1 MFNLCP
7 RALFL
12 AAITSTSVGMI
23 ISPAN
28 AQDTSVDEIIVT
40 DTYKKPNSSALKM
53 PIPLIDVPQSLSI
66 IGQEE
71 IKLRGFG
78 DLGEIVRYTPGVN
91 TSQGEGHRDSIVF
104 RGVRSTADFYLD
116 GVRDDVQYY
125 RPLYNLEQVEILRG
139 PNALLFGRGGTG
151 GGINRVAKKANIGQ
165 DSVTTD
171 LTIDSFGAY
180 NLAADVNMAM
190 SAESALRINAFVE
203 TLENDRDYYDGDR
216 FGINPTYRR
225 AIDNQTTLDLSVE
238 LMDHERFI
246 DRGIPTGPNGAPV
259 DSLRDTVFGSESLN
273 TQTLE
278 ATVFRGTLTREF
290 SDSMTGVFNVHYAD
304 YEKMY
309 QNLYASGYDGTAGTA
324 GTVTL
329 DGYRD
334 PTERTHMVI
343 NGHITS
349 EFRAGGMSHT
359 LLVGGEYI
367 DTENE
372 NHRFNS
378 CWSTQRAANND
389 VCDASNNAT
398 QKTDKETFALP
409 TTGSR
414 LNLASNSA
422 GTATA
427 VNFDQDLHART
438 ETDITATSFFVQD
451 QIAIN
456 DKLQVL
462 LGARFDDFELTL
474 RDTKDAA
481 AVTSNDRNWDEVSP
495 RFGLIYKPQSN
506 VSLYASS
513 SETFMPR
520 SGEQYKKLK
529 GAALDPDEFENTEYG
544 VKWDVSEALS
554 VTASMFEAE
563 SEREA
568 SAGEDV
574 FVALLEVDGFEI
586 QVDGELSDRT
596 SVSFGYS
603 NMDGE
608 ADDGL
613 DGYELPETMYSLFIN
628 HQASERLNYGIGLT
642 YQDESIIMQKT
653 GARKPEPQPY
663 MPDYTRID
671 ASLSYTMS
679 DDTTVRVIIENLA
692 DEDYY
697 PHSHSTHQVS
707 VGDPMN
713 AKLSLTR
720 KF

>member
-1 MFNLCP
+1 MPIRFKAGLLI
-7 RALFL
+7 AS
-12 AAITSTSVGMI
+12 ITSIAAM
-23 ISPAN
+23 PAV
-28 AQDTSVDEIIVT
+28 AQSTSVDEIVVT
-40 DTYKKPNSSALKM
+40 SEYNKPDTSALKM
-53 PIPLIDVPQSLSI
+53 PIPLVDVPQSLTI

-71 IKLRGFG
+71 IKLRGYGELG
-78 DLGEIVRYTPGVN
+78 DLVRYTPGVN
-91 TSQGEGHRDSIVF
+91 TSQGEGHRDAIVF
-104 RGVRSTADFYLD
+104 RGVRSTADFFID

-139 PNALLFGRGGTG
+139 PNAMLFGRGSTG
-151 GGINRVAKKANIGQ
+151 GALNRVTKKAVIG
-165 DSVTTD
+165 TD
-171 LTIDSFGAY
+171 AASADLSIDSFGAY
-180 NLAADVNMAM
+180 NVATDINMAM
-190 SAESALRINAFVE
+190 SADSSLRINAFVE

-246 DRGIPTGPNGAPV
+246 DRGIPTGSNGAPV
-259 DSLRDTVFGSESLN
+259 DGLRDIVFGSASLN

-278 ATVFRGTLTREF
+278 ATIFRGTLTREF
-290 SDSMTGVFNVHYAD
+290 SDTMTGVFNVHYAN

-309 QNLYASGYDGTAGTA
+309 QNLYPSGYDGTA

-334 PTERTHMVI
+334 PTDRTHMII

-349 EFRAGGMSHT
+349 QFTAGGMGHT

-378 CWSTQRAANND
+378 QWST
-389 VCDASNNAT
+389 SGS
-398 QKTDKETFALP
+398 DKETFALP
-409 TTGSR
+409 ASGSR
-414 LNLASNSA
+414 LDITTNSA
-422 GTATA
+422 NAATT
-427 VNFDQDLHART
+427 VNFDQDLNNRT

-474 RDTKDAA
+474 RDTEDPA
-481 AVTSNDRNWDEVSP
+481 AVTSEDRNWDEVSP

-520 SGEQYKKLK
+520 SGEQYKAVKA
-529 GAALDPDEFENTEYG
+529 AALDPDEYENTEYG
-544 VKWDVSEALS
+544 VKWDVSDELT
-554 VTASMFEAE
+554 VTASMFEQEAE
-563 SEREA
+563 TES
-568 SAGEDV
+568 SVAGEG
-574 FVALLEVDGFEI
+574 FIQQLEVDGFEL
-586 QVDGELSDRT
+586 QVNGKISDRT

-603 NMDGE
+603 DMDGE
-608 ADDGL
+608 AGDG
-613 DGYELPETMYSLFIN
+613 GTAYEVPETMYSLFID
-628 HQASERLNYGIGLT
+628 HQASERLSYGIGLT
-642 YQDESIIMQKT
+642 YQDESIIKQKS
-653 GARKPEPQPY
+653 RKTEPQPY

-671 ASLSYTMS
+671 ASLSYVMS

-697 PHSHSTHQVS
+697 PHSHATHQVS
-707 VGDPMN
+707 VGDPTN
-713 AKLSLTR
+713 AKISLSR

>member
-1 MFNLCP
+1 MPFKFKTGL
-7 RALFL
+7 LL
-12 AAITSTSVGMI
+12 ASIASIAGM
-23 ISPAN
+23 PAV
-28 AQDTSVDEIIVT
+28 AQSTSVDEIVVT
-40 DTYKKPNSSALKM
+40 SEYNKPDTSALKM
-53 PIPLIDVPQSLSI
+53 PIPLVDVPQSLTI

-71 IKLRGFG
+71 IKLRGYG
-78 DLGEIVRYTPGVN
+78 DLGDLVRYTPGVN
-91 TSQGEGHRDSIVF
+91 TSQGEGHRDAIVF
-104 RGVRSTADFYLD
+104 RGVRSTADFFID

-139 PNALLFGRGGTG
+139 PNAMLFGRGSTG
-151 GGINRVAKKANIGQ
+151 GALNRVTKKAVIG
-165 DSVTTD
+165 TD
-171 LTIDSFGAY
+171 AASADLSIDSFGAY
-180 NLAADVNMAM
+180 NVAADVNMAM
-190 SAESALRINAFVE
+190 SADSSLRINAFVE

-216 FGINPTYRR
+216 YGINPTYRR

-259 DSLRDTVFGSESLN
+259 DGLRDIVFGSASLN

-278 ATVFRGTLTREF
+278 ATIFRGTLTREF
-290 SDSMTGVFNVHYAD
+290 SDTMTGVFNVHYAD

-309 QNLYASGYDGTAGTA
+309 QNLYPSGYDGTA

-334 PTERTHMVI
+334 PTDRTHMII

-349 EFRAGGMSHT
+349 QFTAGGMSHT

-378 CWSTQRAANND
+378 QWST
-389 VCDASNNAT
+389 SGS
-398 QKTDKETFALP
+398 DKETFALP
-409 TTGSR
+409 ASGSR
-414 LNLASNSA
+414 LDITTNSA
-422 GTATA
+422 NAATT
-427 VNFDQDLHART
+427 VNFDQDLNNRT

-474 RDTKDAA
+474 RDTEDPA
-481 AVTSNDRNWDEVSP
+481 AVTSEDRNWDEVSP

-520 SGEQYKKLK
+520 SGEQYKAVKA
-529 GAALDPDEFENTEYG
+529 AALDPDEYENTEYG
-544 VKWDVSEALS
+544 VKWDVSDELT
-554 VTASMFEAE
+554 VTASMFEQEAE
-563 SEREA
+563 TES
-568 SAGEDV
+568 SVAGEG
-574 FVALLEVDGFEI
+574 FIQQLEVDGFEL
-586 QVDGELSDRT
+586 QVNGKISDRT

-603 NMDGE
+603 DMDGE
-608 ADDGL
+608 AGDG
-613 DGYELPETMYSLFIN
+613 GTAYEVPETMYSLFID
-628 HQASERLNYGIGLT
+628 HQASERLSYGIGLT
-642 YQDESIIMQKT
+642 YQDESIIKQKT
-653 GARKPEPQPY
+653 RQAEPQPY

-671 ASLSYTMS
+671 ASLSYVMS

-697 PHSHSTHQVS
+697 PHSHATHQVS
-707 VGDPMN
+707 VGDPTN
-713 AKLSLTR
+713 AKISLSR

>member
-1 MFNLCP
+1 MPFKFKTGLLI
-7 RALFL
+7 ASIASI
-12 AAITSTSVGMI
+12 AAM
-23 ISPAN
+23 PAVAQN
-28 AQDTSVDEIIVT
+28 ASVDEIVVT
-40 DTYKKPNSSALKM
+40 SEYNKPDTSALKM
-53 PIPLIDVPQSLSI
+53 PIPLVDVPQSLSI

-71 IKLRGFG
+71 IKLRGYGELG
-78 DLGEIVRYTPGVN
+78 DLVRYTPGVN
-91 TSQGEGHRDSIVF
+91 TSQGEGHRDAIVF
-104 RGVRSTADFYLD
+104 RGVRSTADFFSD

-139 PNALLFGRGGTG
+139 PNAMLFGRGSTG
-151 GGINRVAKKANIGQ
+151 GALNRVTKKAVIGM
-165 DSVTTD
+165 DAANAD
-171 LTIDSFGAY
+171 LSIDSFGAY
-180 NLAADVNMAM
+180 NVAADVNMAM
-190 SAESALRINAFVE
+190 SADSALRINAFVE

-225 AIDNQTTLDLSVE
+225 AIDNQTILDLSVE

-246 DRGIPTGPNGAPV
+246 DRGIPTGSNGAPV

-278 ATVFRGTLTREF
+278 ATIFRGTLTREF
-290 SDSMTGVFNVHYAD
+290 SDSMTGVFNLHYAD

-309 QNLYASGYDGTAGTA
+309 QNLYASGYDGTA

-349 EFRAGGMSHT
+349 QFTAGGMSHT

-378 CWSTQRAANND
+378 QWST
-389 VCDASNNAT
+389 SGS
-398 QKTDKETFALP
+398 DKETFALP
-409 TTGSR
+409 ASGSR
-414 LNLASNSA
+414 LDITANSA
-422 GTATA
+422 NAATT
-427 VNFDQDLHART
+427 VNFDQDLNNRT

-474 RDTKDAA
+474 RDTKDPAA
-481 AVTSNDRNWDEVSP
+481 ITSNDRNWDEVSP

-520 SGEQYKKLK
+520 SGEQYKALK
-529 GAALDPDEFENTEYG
+529 SSALDPDEYENTEYG
-544 VKWDVSEALS
+544 VKWDVSESLS
-554 VTASMFEAE
+554 MTASMFEAE

-613 DGYELPETMYSLFIN
+613 DAYELPETMYSLFIN

-642 YQDESIIMQKT
+642 YQDESIILQKT
-653 GARKPEPQPY
+653 GKRKSEPQPF

-713 AKLSLTR
+713 AKISLSR
-720 KF
+720 SF

>member
-1 MFNLCP
+1 MPFKFKTGLLI
-7 RALFL
+7 ASIASI
-12 AAITSTSVGMI
+12 AAM
-23 ISPAN
+23 PAV
-28 AQDTSVDEIIVT
+28 AQNTSVDEIVVT
-40 DTYKKPNSSALKM
+40 SEYNKPDTSALKM
-53 PIPLIDVPQSLSI
+53 PIPLVDVPQSLSI

-71 IKLRGFG
+71 IKLRGYGELG
-78 DLGEIVRYTPGVN
+78 DLVRYTPGVN
-91 TSQGEGHRDSIVF
+91 TSQGEGHRDAIVF
-104 RGVRSTADFYLD
+104 RGVRSTADFFSD

-139 PNALLFGRGGTG
+139 PNAMLFGRGSTG
-151 GGINRVAKKANIGQ
+151 GALNRVTKKAVIGM
-165 DSVTTD
+165 DAANAD
-171 LTIDSFGAY
+171 LSIDSFGAY
-180 NLAADVNMAM
+180 NVAADVNMAM
-190 SAESALRINAFVE
+190 SADSALRINAFVE

-225 AIDNQTTLDLSVE
+225 AIDNQTILDLSVE

-246 DRGIPTGPNGAPV
+246 DRGIPTGSNGAPV

-278 ATVFRGTLTREF
+278 ATIFRGTLTREF
-290 SDSMTGVFNVHYAD
+290 SDSMTGVFNLHYAD

-309 QNLYASGYDGTAGTA
+309 QNLYASGYDGTA

-349 EFRAGGMSHT
+349 QFTAGGMSHT

-367 DTENE
+367 DTENK

-378 CWSTQRAANND
+378 QWST
-389 VCDASNNAT
+389 SGS
-398 QKTDKETFALP
+398 DKETFALP
-409 TTGSR
+409 ASGSR
-414 LNLASNSA
+414 LDITANSA
-422 GTATA
+422 NAATT
-427 VNFDQDLHART
+427 VNFDQDLNNRT

-474 RDTKDAA
+474 RDTKDPAA
-481 AVTSNDRNWDEVSP
+481 ITSNDRNWDEVSP

-520 SGEQYKKLK
+520 SGEQYKALK
-529 GAALDPDEFENTEYG
+529 SSALDPDEYENTEYG
-544 VKWDVSEALS
+544 VKWDVSESLS
-554 VTASMFEAE
+554 MTASMFEAE

-613 DGYELPETMYSLFIN
+613 DAYELPETMYSLFIN

-642 YQDESIIMQKT
+642 YQDESIILQKT
-653 GARKPEPQPY
+653 GKRKSEPQPF

-713 AKLSLTR
+713 AKISLSR
-720 KF
+720 SF

>member
-1 MFNLCP
+1 MPFKFKTGLLI
-7 RALFL
+7 ASIASI
-12 AAITSTSVGMI
+12 AAM
-23 ISPAN
+23 PAV
-28 AQDTSVDEIIVT
+28 AQNTSVDEIVVT
-40 DTYKKPNSSALKM
+40 SEYNKPDTSALKM
-53 PIPLIDVPQSLSI
+53 PIPLVDVPQSLSI

-71 IKLRGFG
+71 IKLRGYGELG
-78 DLGEIVRYTPGVN
+78 DLVRYTPGVN
-91 TSQGEGHRDSIVF
+91 TSQGEGHRDAIVF
-104 RGVRSTADFYLD
+104 RGVRSTADFFSD

-139 PNALLFGRGGTG
+139 PNAMLFGRGSTG
-151 GGINRVAKKANIGQ
+151 GALNRVTKKAVIGM
-165 DSVTTD
+165 DAANAD
-171 LTIDSFGAY
+171 LSIDSFGAY
-180 NLAADVNMAM
+180 NVAADVNMAM
-190 SAESALRINAFVE
+190 SADSALRINAFVE

-225 AIDNQTTLDLSVE
+225 AIDNQTILDLSVE

-246 DRGIPTGPNGAPV
+246 DRGIPTGSNGAPV

-278 ATVFRGTLTREF
+278 ATIFRGTLTREF
-290 SDSMTGVFNVHYAD
+290 SDSMTGVFNLHYAD

-309 QNLYASGYDGTAGTA
+309 QNLYASGYDGTA

-349 EFRAGGMSHT
+349 QFTAGGMSHT

-378 CWSTQRAANND
+378 QWST
-389 VCDASNNAT
+389 SGS
-398 QKTDKETFALP
+398 DKETFALP
-409 TTGSR
+409 ASGSR
-414 LNLASNSA
+414 LDITANSA
-422 GTATA
+422 NAATT
-427 VNFDQDLHART
+427 VNFDQDLNNRT

-474 RDTKDAA
+474 RDTKDPAA
-481 AVTSNDRNWDEVSP
+481 ITSNDRNWDEVSP

-520 SGEQYKKLK
+520 SGEQYKALK
-529 GAALDPDEFENTEYG
+529 SSALDPDEYENTEYG
-544 VKWDVSEALS
+544 VKWDVSESLS
-554 VTASMFEAE
+554 MTASMFEAE

-613 DGYELPETMYSLFIN
+613 DAYELPETMYSLFIN

-642 YQDESIIMQKT
+642 YQDESIILQKT
-653 GARKPEPQPY
+653 GKRKSEPQPF

-671 ASLSYTMS
+671 ASVSYTMS

-713 AKLSLTR
+713 AKISLSR
-720 KF
+720 SF

>member
-1 MFNLCP
+1 M
-7 RALFL
+7 
-12 AAITSTSVGMI
+12 
-23 ISPAN
+23 PAV
-28 AQDTSVDEIIVT
+28 AQNTSVDEIVVT
-40 DTYKKPNSSALKM
+40 SEYNKPDTSALKM
-53 PIPLIDVPQSLSI
+53 PIPLVDVPQSLSI

-71 IKLRGFG
+71 IKLRGYGELG
-78 DLGEIVRYTPGVN
+78 DLVRYTPGVN
-91 TSQGEGHRDSIVF
+91 TSQGEGHRDAIVF
-104 RGVRSTADFYLD
+104 RGVRSTADFFSD

-139 PNALLFGRGGTG
+139 PNAMLFGRGSTG
-151 GGINRVAKKANIGQ
+151 GALNRVTKKAVIGM
-165 DSVTTD
+165 DAANAD
-171 LTIDSFGAY
+171 LSIDSFGAY
-180 NLAADVNMAM
+180 NVAADVNMAM
-190 SAESALRINAFVE
+190 SADSALRINAFVE

-225 AIDNQTTLDLSVE
+225 AIDNQTILDLSVE

-246 DRGIPTGPNGAPV
+246 DRGIPTGSNGAPV

-278 ATVFRGTLTREF
+278 ATIFRGTLTREF
-290 SDSMTGVFNVHYAD
+290 SDSMTGVFNLHYAD

-309 QNLYASGYDGTAGTA
+309 QNLYASGYDGTA

-349 EFRAGGMSHT
+349 QFTAGGMSHT

-378 CWSTQRAANND
+378 QWST
-389 VCDASNNAT
+389 SGS
-398 QKTDKETFALP
+398 DKETFALP
-409 TTGSR
+409 ASGSR
-414 LNLASNSA
+414 LDITANSA
-422 GTATA
+422 NAATT
-427 VNFDQDLHART
+427 VNFDQDLNNRT

-474 RDTKDAA
+474 RDTKDPAA
-481 AVTSNDRNWDEVSP
+481 ITSNDRNWDEVSP

-520 SGEQYKKLK
+520 SGEQYKALK
-529 GAALDPDEFENTEYG
+529 SSALDPDEYENTEYG
-544 VKWDVSEALS
+544 VKWDVSESLS
-554 VTASMFEAE
+554 MTASMFEAE

-613 DGYELPETMYSLFIN
+613 DAYELPETMYSLFIN

-642 YQDESIIMQKT
+642 YQDESIILQKT
-653 GARKPEPQPY
+653 GKRKSEPQPF

-671 ASLSYTMS
+671 ASVSYTMS

-713 AKLSLTR
+713 AKISLSR
-720 KF
+720 SF

>member
-1 MFNLCP
+1 MPFRFEAGLLI
-7 RALFL
+7 AS
-12 AAITSTSVGMI
+12 ITSIAAM
-23 ISPAN
+23 PAV
-28 AQDTSVDEIIVT
+28 AQSTSVDEIVVT
-40 DTYKKPNSSALKM
+40 SEYNKPDTSALKM
-53 PIPLIDVPQSLSI
+53 PIPLVDVPQSLTI

-71 IKLRGFG
+71 IKLRGYGELG
-78 DLGEIVRYTPGVN
+78 DLVRYTPGVN
-91 TSQGEGHRDSIVF
+91 TSQGEGHRDAIVF
-104 RGVRSTADFYLD
+104 RGVRSTADFFID

-139 PNALLFGRGGTG
+139 PNAMLFGRGSTG
-151 GGINRVAKKANIGQ
+151 GALNRVTKKAVIG
-165 DSVTTD
+165 TD
-171 LTIDSFGAY
+171 AASADLSIDSFGAY
-180 NLAADVNMAM
+180 NVATDINMAM
-190 SAESALRINAFVE
+190 SADSSLRINAFVE

-246 DRGIPTGPNGAPV
+246 DRGIPTGSNGAPV
-259 DSLRDTVFGSESLN
+259 DGLRDIVFGSASLN

-278 ATVFRGTLTREF
+278 ATIFRGTLTREF
-290 SDSMTGVFNVHYAD
+290 SDTMTGVFNVHYAD

-309 QNLYASGYDGTAGTA
+309 QNLYPSGYDGTA

-334 PTERTHMVI
+334 PTDRTHMII

-349 EFRAGGMSHT
+349 QFTADGMSHT

-378 CWSTQRAANND
+378 QWST
-389 VCDASNNAT
+389 SGS
-398 QKTDKETFALP
+398 DKETFALP
-409 TTGSR
+409 ASGSR
-414 LNLASNSA
+414 LDITTNSA
-422 GTATA
+422 NAATI
-427 VNFDQDLHART
+427 VNFDQDLNNRT
-438 ETDITATSFFVQD
+438 ETDITATSFFVQE

-474 RDTKDAA
+474 RDTEDPA
-481 AVTSNDRNWDEVSP
+481 AVTSEDRNWDEVSP

-520 SGEQYKKLK
+520 SGEQYKAVKA
-529 GAALDPDEFENTEYG
+529 AALDPDEYENTEYG
-544 VKWDVSEALS
+544 VKWDVSDELT
-554 VTASMFEAE
+554 VTASMFEQEAE
-563 SEREA
+563 TES
-568 SAGEDV
+568 SVAGEG
-574 FVALLEVDGFEI
+574 FIQQLEVDGFEL
-586 QVDGELSDRT
+586 QVNGKISDRT

-603 NMDGE
+603 DMDGE
-608 ADDGL
+608 AGDG
-613 DGYELPETMYSLFIN
+613 GTAYEVPETMYSLFID
-628 HQASERLNYGIGLT
+628 HQANERLSYGIGLT
-642 YQDESIIMQKT
+642 YQDESIIKQKS
-653 GARKPEPQPY
+653 RKTEPQPY

-671 ASLSYTMS
+671 ASLSYVMS

-697 PHSHSTHQVS
+697 PHSHATHQVS
-707 VGDPMN
+707 VGDPTN
-713 AKLSLTR
+713 AKISLSR

>member
-1 MFNLCP
+1 M
-7 RALFL
+7 
-12 AAITSTSVGMI
+12 
-23 ISPAN
+23 
-28 AQDTSVDEIIVT
+28 
-40 DTYKKPNSSALKM
+40 
-53 PIPLIDVPQSLSI
+53 
-66 IGQEE
+66 
-71 IKLRGFG
+71 
-78 DLGEIVRYTPGVN
+78 
-91 TSQGEGHRDSIVF
+91 
-104 RGVRSTADFYLD
+104 
-116 GVRDDVQYY
+116 
-125 RPLYNLEQVEILRG
+125 
-139 PNALLFGRGGTG
+139 LFGRGSTG
-151 GGINRVAKKANIGQ
+151 GALNRVTKKAVIGM
-165 DSVTTD
+165 DAANAD
-171 LTIDSFGAY
+171 LSIDSFGAY
-180 NLAADVNMAM
+180 NVAADVNMAM
-190 SAESALRINAFVE
+190 SADSALRINAFVE

-225 AIDNQTTLDLSVE
+225 AIDNQTILDLSVE

-246 DRGIPTGPNGAPV
+246 DRGIPTGSNGAPV

-278 ATVFRGTLTREF
+278 ATIFRGTLTREF
-290 SDSMTGVFNVHYAD
+290 SDSMTGVFNLHYAD

-309 QNLYASGYDGTAGTA
+309 QNLYASGYDGTA

-349 EFRAGGMSHT
+349 QFTAGGMSHT

-367 DTENE
+367 DTENK

-378 CWSTQRAANND
+378 QWST
-389 VCDASNNAT
+389 SGS
-398 QKTDKETFALP
+398 DKETFALP
-409 TTGSR
+409 ASGSR
-414 LNLASNSA
+414 LDITANSA
-422 GTATA
+422 NAATT
-427 VNFDQDLHART
+427 VNFDQDLNNRT

-474 RDTKDAA
+474 RDTKDPAA
-481 AVTSNDRNWDEVSP
+481 ITSNDRNWDEVSP

-520 SGEQYKKLK
+520 SGEQYKALK
-529 GAALDPDEFENTEYG
+529 SSALDPDEYENTEYG
-544 VKWDVSEALS
+544 VKWDVSESLS
-554 VTASMFEAE
+554 MTASMFEAE

-613 DGYELPETMYSLFIN
+613 DAYELPETMYSLFIN

-642 YQDESIIMQKT
+642 YQDESIILQKT
-653 GARKPEPQPY
+653 GKRKSEPQPF

-713 AKLSLTR
+713 AKISLSR
-720 KF
+720 SF

>member
-1 MFNLCP
+1 MPIRFKAGLLI
-7 RALFL
+7 AS
-12 AAITSTSVGMI
+12 ITSIAAM
-23 ISPAN
+23 PAV
-28 AQDTSVDEIIVT
+28 AQSTSVDEIVVT
-40 DTYKKPNSSALKM
+40 SEYNKPDTSALKM
-53 PIPLIDVPQSLSI
+53 PIPLVDVPQSLTI

-71 IKLRGFG
+71 IKLRGYGELG
-78 DLGEIVRYTPGVN
+78 DLVRYTPGVN
-91 TSQGEGHRDSIVF
+91 TSQGEGHRDAIVF
-104 RGVRSTADFYLD
+104 RGVRSTADFFID

-139 PNALLFGRGGTG
+139 PNAMLFGRGSTG
-151 GGINRVAKKANIGQ
+151 GALNRVTKKAVIG
-165 DSVTTD
+165 TD
-171 LTIDSFGAY
+171 AASADLSIDSFGAY
-180 NLAADVNMAM
+180 NVATDINMAM
-190 SAESALRINAFVE
+190 SADSSLRINAFVE

-246 DRGIPTGPNGAPV
+246 DRGIPTGSNGAPV
-259 DSLRDTVFGSESLN
+259 DGLRDIVFGSASLN

-278 ATVFRGTLTREF
+278 ATIFRGTLTREF
-290 SDSMTGVFNVHYAD
+290 SDTMTGVFNVHYAD

-309 QNLYASGYDGTAGTA
+309 QNLYPSGYDGTA

-334 PTERTHMVI
+334 PTDRTHMII

-349 EFRAGGMSHT
+349 QFTAGGMSHT
-359 LLVGGEYI
+359 LLIGGEYI

-378 CWSTQRAANND
+378 QWST
-389 VCDASNNAT
+389 SGS
-398 QKTDKETFALP
+398 DKETFALP
-409 TTGSR
+409 ASGSR
-414 LNLASNSA
+414 LDITTNSA
-422 GTATA
+422 NAATT
-427 VNFDQDLHART
+427 VNFDQDLNNRT

-474 RDTKDAA
+474 RDTEDPA
-481 AVTSNDRNWDEVSP
+481 AVTSEDRNWDEVSP

-520 SGEQYKKLK
+520 SGEQYKAVKA
-529 GAALDPDEFENTEYG
+529 AALDPDEYENTEYG
-544 VKWDVSEALS
+544 VKWDVSDELT
-554 VTASMFEAE
+554 VTASMFEQEAE
-563 SEREA
+563 TES
-568 SAGEDV
+568 SVAGEG
-574 FVALLEVDGFEI
+574 FIQQLEVDGFEL
-586 QVDGELSDRT
+586 QVNGKISDRT

-603 NMDGE
+603 DMDGE
-608 ADDGL
+608 AGDG
-613 DGYELPETMYSLFIN
+613 GTAYEVPETMYSLFID
-628 HQASERLNYGIGLT
+628 HQASERLSYGIGLT
-642 YQDESIIMQKT
+642 YQDESIIKQKS
-653 GARKPEPQPY
+653 RQNEPQPY

-671 ASLSYTMS
+671 ASLSYVMS
-679 DDTTVRVIIENLA
+679 DDTTVRLIIENLA

-697 PHSHSTHQVS
+697 PHSHATHQVS
-707 VGDPMN
+707 VGDPTN
-713 AKLSLTR
+713 AKISLSR

>member
-1 MFNLCP
+1 MPFKFKTGLLI
-7 RALFL
+7 ASI
-12 AAITSTSVGMI
+12 ASIASM
-23 ISPAN
+23 PAV
-28 AQDTSVDEIIVT
+28 AQSTSVDEIVVT
-40 DTYKKPNSSALKM
+40 SEYNKPDTSALKM
-53 PIPLIDVPQSLSI
+53 PIPLVDVPQSLTI

-71 IKLRGFG
+71 IKLRGYGELG
-78 DLGEIVRYTPGVN
+78 DLVRYTPGVN
-91 TSQGEGHRDSIVF
+91 TSQGEGHRDAIVF
-104 RGVRSTADFYLD
+104 RGVRSTADFFID

-139 PNALLFGRGGTG
+139 PNAMLFGRGSTG
-151 GGINRVAKKANIGQ
+151 GALNRVTKKAVIGA
-165 DSVTTD
+165 DAASAD
-171 LTIDSFGAY
+171 LSIDSFGAY
-180 NLAADVNMAM
+180 NLAADVNMTM
-190 SAESALRINAFVE
+190 SADSALRINAFVE

-216 FGINPTYRR
+216 SGINPTYRR

-246 DRGIPTGPNGAPV
+246 DRGIPTGTNGAPV
-259 DSLRDTVFGSESLN
+259 DSLRDTVFGSASLN

-278 ATVFRGTLTREF
+278 ATIFRGTLTREF
-290 SDSMTGVFNVHYAD
+290 SDSVTGVFNVHYAD

-309 QNLYASGYDGTAGTA
+309 QNLYPSGYDGTA

-334 PTERTHMVI
+334 PTDRTHMII
-343 NGHITS
+343 NGHITNQ
-349 EFRAGGMSHT
+349 FTAGGMSHT

-367 DTENE
+367 DTENK

-378 CWSTQRAANND
+378 QWST
-389 VCDASNNAT
+389 SGS
-398 QKTDKETFALP
+398 DKETFALP
-409 TTGSR
+409 ASGSR
-414 LNLASNSA
+414 LDITTNSA
-422 GTATA
+422 NAATT

-462 LGARFDDFELTL
+462 LRARFDDFELTL
-474 RDTKDAA
+474 RDTEDPA
-481 AVTSNDRNWDEVSP
+481 AVTSEDRNWDEVSP

-520 SGEQYKKLK
+520 SGEQYKAVKA
-529 GAALDPDEFENTEYG
+529 AALDPDEYENTEYG
-544 VKWDVSEALS
+544 VKWDVSDELT
-554 VTASMFEAE
+554 VTASMFEQEAE
-563 SEREA
+563 TES
-568 SAGEDV
+568 SVAGEG
-574 FVALLEVDGFEI
+574 FIQQLEVDGFEL
-586 QVDGELSDRT
+586 QVNGKISDRT

-603 NMDGE
+603 DMDGE
-608 ADDGL
+608 AGDG
-613 DGYELPETMYSLFIN
+613 GTAYEVPETMYSLFID
-628 HQASERLNYGIGLT
+628 HQASERLSYGIGLT
-642 YQDESIIMQKT
+642 YQDESIIKQKS
-653 GARKPEPQPY
+653 RKSEPQPY

-671 ASLSYTMS
+671 ASLSYVMS

-697 PHSHSTHQVS
+697 PHSHATHQVS
-707 VGDPMN
+707 VGDPTN
-713 AKLSLTR
+713 AKISLSR

>member
-1 MFNLCP
+1 MPFKFKTGLLI
-7 RALFL
+7 ASIASI
-12 AAITSTSVGMI
+12 AAM
-23 ISPAN
+23 PAV
-28 AQDTSVDEIIVT
+28 AQNTSVDEIVVT
-40 DTYKKPNSSALKM
+40 SEYNKPDTSALKM
-53 PIPLIDVPQSLSI
+53 PIPLVDVPQSLSI

-71 IKLRGFG
+71 IKLRGYGELG
-78 DLGEIVRYTPGVN
+78 DLVRYTPGVN
-91 TSQGEGHRDSIVF
+91 TSQGEGHRDAIVF
-104 RGVRSTADFYLD
+104 RGVRSTADFFSD

-139 PNALLFGRGGTG
+139 PNAMLFGRGSTG
-151 GGINRVAKKANIGQ
+151 GALNRVTKKAVIGM
-165 DSVTTD
+165 DAANAD
-171 LTIDSFGAY
+171 LSIDSFGAY
-180 NLAADVNMAM
+180 NVAADVNMAM
-190 SAESALRINAFVE
+190 SADSALRINAFVE

-225 AIDNQTTLDLSVE
+225 AIDNQTILDLSVE

-246 DRGIPTGPNGAPV
+246 DRGIPTGSNGAPV

-278 ATVFRGTLTREF
+278 ATIFRGTLTREF
-290 SDSMTGVFNVHYAD
+290 SDSMTGVFNLHYAD

-309 QNLYASGYDGTAGTA
+309 QNLYASGYDGTA

-349 EFRAGGMSHT
+349 QFTAGGMSHT

-367 DTENE
+367 DTENK

-378 CWSTQRAANND
+378 QWST
-389 VCDASNNAT
+389 SGS
-398 QKTDKETFALP
+398 DKETFALP
-409 TTGSR
+409 ASGSR
-414 LNLASNSA
+414 LDITANSA
-422 GTATA
+422 NAATT
-427 VNFDQDLHART
+427 VNFDQDLNNRT

-474 RDTKDAA
+474 RDTKDLAA
-481 AVTSNDRNWDEVSP
+481 ITSNDRNWDEVSP

-520 SGEQYKKLK
+520 SGEQYKALK
-529 GAALDPDEFENTEYG
+529 SSALDPDEYENTEYG
-544 VKWDVSEALS
+544 VKWDVSESLS
-554 VTASMFEAE
+554 MTASMFEAE

-613 DGYELPETMYSLFIN
+613 DAYELPETMYSLFIN

-642 YQDESIIMQKT
+642 YQDESIILQKT
-653 GARKPEPQPY
+653 GKRKSEPQPF

-713 AKLSLTR
+713 AKISLSR
-720 KF
+720 SF

>member
-1 MFNLCP
+1 MPFKFKTGLLI
-7 RALFL
+7 ASI
-12 AAITSTSVGMI
+12 ASIASM
-23 ISPAN
+23 PAV
-28 AQDTSVDEIIVT
+28 AQSTSVDEIVVT
-40 DTYKKPNSSALKM
+40 SEYNKPDTSALKM
-53 PIPLIDVPQSLSI
+53 PIPLVDVPQSLTI

-71 IKLRGFG
+71 IKLRGYGELG
-78 DLGEIVRYTPGVN
+78 DLVRYTPGVN
-91 TSQGEGHRDSIVF
+91 TSQGEGHRDAIVF
-104 RGVRSTADFYLD
+104 RGVRSTADFFID

-139 PNALLFGRGGTG
+139 PNAMLFGRGSTG
-151 GGINRVAKKANIGQ
+151 GALNRVTKKAVIGA
-165 DSVTTD
+165 DAASAD
-171 LTIDSFGAY
+171 LSIDSFGAY
-180 NLAADVNMAM
+180 NLAADVNMTM
-190 SAESALRINAFVE
+190 SADSALRINAFVE

-216 FGINPTYRR
+216 SGINPTYRR

-246 DRGIPTGPNGAPV
+246 DRGIPTGTNGAPV
-259 DSLRDTVFGSESLN
+259 DSLRDTVFGSASLN

-278 ATVFRGTLTREF
+278 ATIFRGTLTREF
-290 SDSMTGVFNVHYAD
+290 SDSVTGVFNVHYAD

-309 QNLYASGYDGTAGTA
+309 QNLYPSGYDGTA

-334 PTERTHMVI
+334 PTDRTHMII
-343 NGHITS
+343 NGHITNQ
-349 EFRAGGMSHT
+349 FTAGGMSHT

-367 DTENE
+367 DTENK

-378 CWSTQRAANND
+378 QWST
-389 VCDASNNAT
+389 SGS
-398 QKTDKETFALP
+398 DKETFALP
-409 TTGSR
+409 ASGSR
-414 LNLASNSA
+414 LDITTNSA
-422 GTATA
+422 NAATT

-474 RDTKDAA
+474 RDTEDPA
-481 AVTSNDRNWDEVSP
+481 AVTSEDRNWDEVSP

-520 SGEQYKKLK
+520 SGEQYKAVKA
-529 GAALDPDEFENTEYG
+529 AALDPDEYENTEYG
-544 VKWDVSEALS
+544 VKWDVSDELT
-554 VTASMFEAE
+554 VTASMFEQEAE
-563 SEREA
+563 TES
-568 SAGEDV
+568 SVAGEG
-574 FVALLEVDGFEI
+574 FIQQLEVDGFEL
-586 QVDGELSDRT
+586 QVNGKISDRT

-603 NMDGE
+603 DMDGE
-608 ADDGL
+608 AGDG
-613 DGYELPETMYSLFIN
+613 GTAYEVPETMYSLFID
-628 HQASERLNYGIGLT
+628 HQASERLSYGIGLT
-642 YQDESIIMQKT
+642 YQDESIIKQKS
-653 GARKPEPQPY
+653 RKSEPQPY

-671 ASLSYTMS
+671 ASLSYVMS

-697 PHSHSTHQVS
+697 PHSHATHQVS
-707 VGDPMN
+707 VGDPTN
-713 AKLSLTR
+713 AKISLSR

>member
-1 MFNLCP
+1 MPIRFKAGLLI
-7 RALFL
+7 AS
-12 AAITSTSVGMI
+12 ITSIAAM
-23 ISPAN
+23 PAV
-28 AQDTSVDEIIVT
+28 AQSTSVDEIVVT
-40 DTYKKPNSSALKM
+40 SEYNKPDTSALKM
-53 PIPLIDVPQSLSI
+53 PIPLVDVPQSLTI

-71 IKLRGFG
+71 IKLRGYGELG
-78 DLGEIVRYTPGVN
+78 DLVRYTPGVN
-91 TSQGEGHRDSIVF
+91 TSQGEGHRDAIVF
-104 RGVRSTADFYLD
+104 RGVRSTADFFID

-139 PNALLFGRGGTG
+139 PNAMLFGRGSTG
-151 GGINRVAKKANIGQ
+151 GALNRVTKKAVIG
-165 DSVTTD
+165 TD
-171 LTIDSFGAY
+171 AASADLSIDSFGAY
-180 NLAADVNMAM
+180 NVATDINMAM
-190 SAESALRINAFVE
+190 SADSSLRINAFVE

-246 DRGIPTGPNGAPV
+246 DRGIPTGSNGAPV
-259 DSLRDTVFGSESLN
+259 DGLRDIVFGSASLN

-278 ATVFRGTLTREF
+278 ATIFRGTLTREF
-290 SDSMTGVFNVHYAD
+290 SDTMTGVFNVHYAD

-309 QNLYASGYDGTAGTA
+309 QNLYPSGYDGTA

-334 PTERTHMVI
+334 PTDRTHMII

-349 EFRAGGMSHT
+349 QFTAGGMGHT

-378 CWSTQRAANND
+378 QWST
-389 VCDASNNAT
+389 SGS
-398 QKTDKETFALP
+398 DKETFALP
-409 TTGSR
+409 ASGSR
-414 LNLASNSA
+414 LDITTNSA
-422 GTATA
+422 NAATT
-427 VNFDQDLHART
+427 VNFDQDLNNRT

-474 RDTKDAA
+474 RDTEDPA
-481 AVTSNDRNWDEVSP
+481 AVTSEDRNWDEVSP

-520 SGEQYKKLK
+520 SGEQYKAVKA
-529 GAALDPDEFENTEYG
+529 AALDPDEYENTEYG
-544 VKWDVSEALS
+544 VKWDVSDELT
-554 VTASMFEAE
+554 VTASMFEQEAE
-563 SEREA
+563 TES
-568 SAGEDV
+568 SVAGEG
-574 FVALLEVDGFEI
+574 FIQQLEVDGFEL
-586 QVDGELSDRT
+586 QVNGKISDRT

-603 NMDGE
+603 DMDGE
-608 ADDGL
+608 AGDG
-613 DGYELPETMYSLFIN
+613 GTAYEVPETMYSLFID
-628 HQASERLNYGIGLT
+628 HQASERLSYGIGLT
-642 YQDESIIMQKT
+642 YQDESIIKQKS
-653 GARKPEPQPY
+653 RKTEPQPY

-671 ASLSYTMS
+671 ASLSYVMS

-697 PHSHSTHQVS
+697 PHSHATHQVS
-707 VGDPMN
+707 VGDPTN
-713 AKLSLTR
+713 AKISLSR

>member
-1 MFNLCP
+1 MPIRFKAGLLI
-7 RALFL
+7 AS
-12 AAITSTSVGMI
+12 ITSIAAT
-23 ISPAN
+23 PAV
-28 AQDTSVDEIIVT
+28 AQSTSVDEIVVT
-40 DTYKKPNSSALKM
+40 SEYNKPDTSALKM
-53 PIPLIDVPQSLSI
+53 PIPLVDVPQSLTI

-71 IKLRGFG
+71 IKLRGYGELG
-78 DLGEIVRYTPGVN
+78 DLVRYTPGVN
-91 TSQGEGHRDSIVF
+91 TSQGEGHRDAIVF
-104 RGVRSTADFYLD
+104 RGVRSTADFFID

-139 PNALLFGRGGTG
+139 PNAMLFGRGSTG
-151 GGINRVAKKANIGQ
+151 GALNRVTKKAVIG
-165 DSVTTD
+165 TD
-171 LTIDSFGAY
+171 AASADLSIDSFGAY
-180 NLAADVNMAM
+180 NVATDINMAM
-190 SAESALRINAFVE
+190 SADSSLRINAFVE

-246 DRGIPTGPNGAPV
+246 DRGIPTGSTGAPV
-259 DSLRDTVFGSESLN
+259 DGLRDIVFGSASLN
-273 TQTLE
+273 TQSLE
-278 ATVFRGTLTREF
+278 ATIFRGTLTREF
-290 SDSMTGVFNVHYAD
+290 SDTMTGVFNVHYAD

-309 QNLYASGYDGTAGTA
+309 QNLYPSGYDGTA

-334 PTERTHMVI
+334 PTDRTHMII

-349 EFRAGGMSHT
+349 QFTAGGMSHT

-378 CWSTQRAANND
+378 QWST
-389 VCDASNNAT
+389 SGS
-398 QKTDKETFALP
+398 DKETFALP
-409 TTGSR
+409 ASGSR
-414 LNLASNSA
+414 LDITTNSA
-422 GTATA
+422 NAATT
-427 VNFDQDLHART
+427 VNFDQDLNNRT

-474 RDTKDAA
+474 RDTEDPA
-481 AVTSNDRNWDEVSP
+481 AVTSEDRNWDEVSP

-520 SGEQYKKLK
+520 SGEQYKAVKA
-529 GAALDPDEFENTEYG
+529 AALDPDEYENTEYG
-544 VKWDVSEALS
+544 VKWDVSDELT
-554 VTASMFEAE
+554 VTASMFEQEAE
-563 SEREA
+563 TES
-568 SAGEDV
+568 SVAGEG
-574 FVALLEVDGFEI
+574 FIQQLEVDGFEL
-586 QVDGELSDRT
+586 QVNGKISDRT

-603 NMDGE
+603 DMDGE
-608 ADDGL
+608 AGDG
-613 DGYELPETMYSLFIN
+613 GTAYEVPETMYSLFID
-628 HQASERLNYGIGLT
+628 HQASERLSYGIGLT
-642 YQDESIIMQKT
+642 YQDESIIKQKS
-653 GARKPEPQPY
+653 RKTKPQPY

-671 ASLSYTMS
+671 ASLSYVMS

-697 PHSHSTHQVS
+697 PHSHATHQVS
-707 VGDPMN
+707 VGDPTN
-713 AKLSLTR
+713 AKISLSR

>member
-1 MFNLCP
+1 MPFKFKTGLLI
-7 RALFL
+7 ASIASI
-12 AAITSTSVGMI
+12 AAM
-23 ISPAN
+23 PAV
-28 AQDTSVDEIIVT
+28 AQNTSVDEIVVT
-40 DTYKKPNSSALKM
+40 SEYNKPDTSALKM
-53 PIPLIDVPQSLSI
+53 PIPLVDVPQSLSI

-71 IKLRGFG
+71 IKLRGYGELG
-78 DLGEIVRYTPGVN
+78 DLVRYTPGVN
-91 TSQGEGHRDSIVF
+91 TSQGEGHRDAIVF
-104 RGVRSTADFYLD
+104 RGVRSTADFFSD

-139 PNALLFGRGGTG
+139 PNAMLFGRGSTG
-151 GGINRVAKKANIGQ
+151 GALNRVTKKAVIGM
-165 DSVTTD
+165 DAANAD
-171 LTIDSFGAY
+171 LSIDSFGAY
-180 NLAADVNMAM
+180 NVAADVNMAM
-190 SAESALRINAFVE
+190 SADSALRINAFVE

-225 AIDNQTTLDLSVE
+225 AIDNQTILDLSVE

-246 DRGIPTGPNGAPV
+246 DRGIPTGSNGAPV

-278 ATVFRGTLTREF
+278 ATIFRGTLTREF
-290 SDSMTGVFNVHYAD
+290 SDSMTGVFNLHYAD

-309 QNLYASGYDGTAGTA
+309 QNLYASGYDGTA

-349 EFRAGGMSHT
+349 QFTAGGMSHT

-378 CWSTQRAANND
+378 QWST
-389 VCDASNNAT
+389 SGS
-398 QKTDKETFALP
+398 DKETFALP
-409 TTGSR
+409 ASGSR
-414 LNLASNSA
+414 LDITANSA
-422 GTATA
+422 NAATT
-427 VNFDQDLHART
+427 VNFDQDLNNRT

-474 RDTKDAA
+474 RDTKDPAA
-481 AVTSNDRNWDEVSP
+481 ITSNDRNWDEVSP

-520 SGEQYKKLK
+520 SGEQYKALK
-529 GAALDPDEFENTEYG
+529 SSALDPDEYENTEYG
-544 VKWDVSEALS
+544 VKWDVSESLS
-554 VTASMFEAE
+554 MTASMFEAE

-613 DGYELPETMYSLFIN
+613 DAYELPETMYSLFIN

-642 YQDESIIMQKT
+642 YQDESIILQKT
-653 GARKPEPQPY
+653 GKRKSEPQPF

-713 AKLSLTR
+713 AKISLSR
-720 KF
+720 SF

>member
-1 MFNLCP
+1 VFNL
-7 RALFL
+7 
-12 AAITSTSVGMI
+12 
-23 ISPAN
+23 
-28 AQDTSVDEIIVT
+28 
-40 DTYKKPNSSALKM
+40 
-53 PIPLIDVPQSLSI
+53 
-66 IGQEE
+66 
-71 IKLRGFG
+71 
-78 DLGEIVRYTPGVN
+78 
-91 TSQGEGHRDSIVF
+91 
-104 RGVRSTADFYLD
+104 
-116 GVRDDVQYY
+116 
-125 RPLYNLEQVEILRG
+125 
-139 PNALLFGRGGTG
+139 
-151 GGINRVAKKANIGQ
+151 
-165 DSVTTD
+165 
-171 LTIDSFGAY
+171 
-180 NLAADVNMAM
+180 
-190 SAESALRINAFVE
+190 
-203 TLENDRDYYDGDR
+203 
-216 FGINPTYRR
+216 
-225 AIDNQTTLDLSVE
+225 
-238 LMDHERFI
+238 
-246 DRGIPTGPNGAPV
+246 
-259 DSLRDTVFGSESLN
+259 
-273 TQTLE
+273 
-278 ATVFRGTLTREF
+278 
-290 SDSMTGVFNVHYAD
+290 HYAD

-309 QNLYASGYDGTAGTA
+309 QNLYASGYDGTA

-349 EFRAGGMSHT
+349 QFTAGGMSHT

-378 CWSTQRAANND
+378 QWST
-389 VCDASNNAT
+389 SGS
-398 QKTDKETFALP
+398 DKETFALP
-409 TTGSR
+409 ASGSR
-414 LNLASNSA
+414 LDITANSA
-422 GTATA
+422 NAATT
-427 VNFDQDLHART
+427 VNFDQDLNNRT

-474 RDTKDAA
+474 RDTKDPAA
-481 AVTSNDRNWDEVSP
+481 ITSNDRNWDEVSP

-520 SGEQYKKLK
+520 SGEQYKALK
-529 GAALDPDEFENTEYG
+529 SSALDPDEYENTEYG
-544 VKWDVSEALS
+544 VKWDVSESLS
-554 VTASMFEAE
+554 MTASMFEAE

-613 DGYELPETMYSLFIN
+613 DAYELPETMYSLFIN

-642 YQDESIIMQKT
+642 YQDESIILQKT
-653 GARKPEPQPY
+653 GKRKSEPQPF

-713 AKLSLTR
+713 AKISLSR
-720 KF
+720 SF

>member
-1 MFNLCP
+1 MPFRFKAGLLI
-7 RALFL
+7 AS
-12 AAITSTSVGMI
+12 ITSIAAM
-23 ISPAN
+23 PAV
-28 AQDTSVDEIIVT
+28 AQSTSVDEIVVT
-40 DTYKKPNSSALKM
+40 SEYNKPDTSALKM
-53 PIPLIDVPQSLSI
+53 PIPLVDVPQSLTI

-71 IKLRGFG
+71 IKLRAYGELG
-78 DLGEIVRYTPGVN
+78 DLVRYTPGVN
-91 TSQGEGHRDSIVF
+91 TSQGEGHRDAIVF
-104 RGVRSTADFYLD
+104 RGVRSTADFFID

-139 PNALLFGRGGTG
+139 PNAMLFGRGSTG
-151 GGINRVAKKANIGQ
+151 GALNRVTKKAVIG
-165 DSVTTD
+165 TD
-171 LTIDSFGAY
+171 AASADLSIDSFGAY
-180 NLAADVNMAM
+180 NVATDINMAM
-190 SAESALRINAFVE
+190 SADSSLRINAFVE

-238 LMDHERFI
+238 LMNHERFI
-246 DRGIPTGPNGAPV
+246 DRGIPTGSNGAPV
-259 DSLRDTVFGSESLN
+259 DGLRDIVFGSASLN

-278 ATVFRGTLTREF
+278 ATIFRGTLTREF
-290 SDSMTGVFNVHYAD
+290 SDTMTGVFNVHYAD

-309 QNLYASGYDGTAGTA
+309 QNLYPSGYDGTA

-334 PTERTHMVI
+334 PTDRTHMII

-349 EFRAGGMSHT
+349 QFTAGGMSHT

-378 CWSTQRAANND
+378 QWST
-389 VCDASNNAT
+389 SGS
-398 QKTDKETFALP
+398 DKETFALP
-409 TTGSR
+409 ASGSR
-414 LNLASNSA
+414 LDITTNSA
-422 GTATA
+422 NAATI
-427 VNFDQDLHART
+427 VNFDQDLNNRT
-438 ETDITATSFFVQD
+438 ETEITATSFFVQD

-474 RDTKDAA
+474 RDTEDPA
-481 AVTSNDRNWDEVSP
+481 AVTSEDRNWDEVSP

-520 SGEQYKKLK
+520 SGEQYKAVKA
-529 GAALDPDEFENTEYG
+529 AALDPDEYENTEYG
-544 VKWDVSEALS
+544 VKWDVSDELT
-554 VTASMFEAE
+554 VTASMFEQEAE
-563 SEREA
+563 TES
-568 SAGEDV
+568 SVAGEG
-574 FVALLEVDGFEI
+574 FIQQLEVDGFEL
-586 QVDGELSDRT
+586 QVNGKISDRT

-603 NMDGE
+603 DMDGE
-608 ADDGL
+608 AGDG
-613 DGYELPETMYSLFIN
+613 GTAYEVPETMYSLFID
-628 HQASERLNYGIGLT
+628 HQANERLSYGIGLT
-642 YQDESIIMQKT
+642 YQDESIIKQKS
-653 GARKPEPQPY
+653 RKTEPQPY

-671 ASLSYTMS
+671 ASLSYVMS

-697 PHSHSTHQVS
+697 PHSHATHQVS
-707 VGDPMN
+707 VGDPTN
-713 AKLSLTR
+713 AKISLSR

>member
-1 MFNLCP
+1 MFNLRQ

-12 AAITSTSVGMI
+12 AAITSTAVGLA

-28 AQDTSVDEIIVT
+28 AQDASVDEIIVT
-40 DTYKKPNSSALKM
+40 STYKKPNSSAIKM

-71 IKLRGFG
+71 IKLRGYGELG
-78 DLGEIVRYTPGVN
+78 DLVRYTPGVN
-91 TSQGEGHRDSIVF
+91 TSQGEGHRDAIVF
-104 RGVRSTADFYLD
+104 RGVRSTADFFID

-139 PNALLFGRGGTG
+139 PNAMLFGRGSTG
-151 GGINRVAKKANIGQ
+151 GALNRVTKKAVIGE
-165 DSVTTD
+165 DAASAD
-171 LTIDSFGAY
+171 LSIDSFGAY
-180 NLAADVNMAM
+180 NLAADVNMAT
-190 SAESALRINAFVE
+190 SSNSALRINAFVE
-203 TLENDRDYYDGDR
+203 SLENDRDYYDGDR

-246 DRGIPTGPNGAPV
+246 DRGIPTGSDGAPV
-259 DSLRDTVFGSESLN
+259 DGLRDTVFGSASLN

-278 ATVFRGTLTREF
+278 ATIFRGTLTREF

-309 QNLYASGYDGTAGTA
+309 QNLYASGYDGTAGT
-324 GTVTL
+324 VTL

-343 NGHITS
+343 NGHIASQFT
-349 EFRAGGMSHT
+349 AGGMSHT

-378 CWSTQRAANND
+378 QWSTND
-389 VCDASNNAT
+389 S
-398 QKTDKETFALP
+398 DKETFALP
-409 TTGSR
+409 TSGSR
-414 LNLASNSA
+414 LDITTNSA
-422 GTATA
+422 NAATT
-427 VNFDQDLHART
+427 VNFDQDLNNRT

-456 DKLQVL
+456 DKLQIL
-462 LGARFDDFELTL
+462 FGARFDDFELTL
-474 RDTKDAA
+474 RDTEDPA
-481 AVTSNDRNWDEVSP
+481 AVTSEDRNWDEVSP

-520 SGEQYKKLK
+520 SGEQYKAVKA
-529 GAALDPDEFENTEYG
+529 AALDPDEYANTEYG
-544 VKWDVSEALS
+544 VKWDVSDELT
-554 VTASMFEAE
+554 VTASMFEQEAE
-563 SEREA
+563 TES
-568 SAGEDV
+568 SVAGEG
-574 FVALLEVDGFEI
+574 FIQQLEVDGFEL
-586 QVDGELSDRT
+586 QVNGKISNRT

-603 NMDGE
+603 DMDGE
-608 ADDGL
+608 AGDG
-613 DGYELPETMYSLFIN
+613 GTAYEVPETMYSLFID
-628 HQASERLNYGIGLT
+628 HQASERLSYGIGLT
-642 YQDESIIMQKT
+642 YQDESIIKQKT
-653 GARKPEPQPY
+653 RAAEPQPY

-671 ASLSYTMS
+671 ASLSYVMS

-697 PHSHSTHQVS
+697 PHSHATHQVS

-713 AKLSLTR
+713 ATISLSR
-720 KF
+720 SF

>member
-1 MFNLCP
+1 
-7 RALFL
+7 
-12 AAITSTSVGMI
+12 
-23 ISPAN
+23 
-28 AQDTSVDEIIVT
+28 
-40 DTYKKPNSSALKM
+40 
-53 PIPLIDVPQSLSI
+53 
-66 IGQEE
+66 
-71 IKLRGFG
+71 
-78 DLGEIVRYTPGVN
+78 
-91 TSQGEGHRDSIVF
+91 
-104 RGVRSTADFYLD
+104 
-116 GVRDDVQYY
+116 
-125 RPLYNLEQVEILRG
+125 
-139 PNALLFGRGGTG
+139 
-151 GGINRVAKKANIGQ
+151 
-165 DSVTTD
+165 
-171 LTIDSFGAY
+171 
-180 NLAADVNMAM
+180 
-190 SAESALRINAFVE
+190 
-203 TLENDRDYYDGDR
+203 
-216 FGINPTYRR
+216 
-225 AIDNQTTLDLSVE
+225 
-238 LMDHERFI
+238 MDHERFI
-246 DRGIPTGPNGAPV
+246 DRGIPTGSNGAPV

-278 ATVFRGTLTREF
+278 ATIFRGTLTREF
-290 SDSMTGVFNVHYAD
+290 SDSMTGVFNLHYAD

-309 QNLYASGYDGTAGTA
+309 QNLYASGYDGTA

-349 EFRAGGMSHT
+349 QFTAGGMSHT

-378 CWSTQRAANND
+378 QWST
-389 VCDASNNAT
+389 SGS
-398 QKTDKETFALP
+398 DKETFALP
-409 TTGSR
+409 ASGSR
-414 LNLASNSA
+414 LDITANSA
-422 GTATA
+422 NAATT
-427 VNFDQDLHART
+427 VNFDQDLNNRT

-474 RDTKDAA
+474 RDTKDPAA
-481 AVTSNDRNWDEVSP
+481 ITSNDRNWDEVSP

-520 SGEQYKKLK
+520 SGEQYKALK
-529 GAALDPDEFENTEYG
+529 SSALDPDEYENTEYG
-544 VKWDVSEALS
+544 VKWDVSESLS
-554 VTASMFEAE
+554 MTASMFEAE

-613 DGYELPETMYSLFIN
+613 DAYELPETMYSLFIN

-642 YQDESIIMQKT
+642 YQDESIILQKT
-653 GARKPEPQPY
+653 GKRKSEPQPF

-713 AKLSLTR
+713 AKISLSR
-720 KF
+720 SF

>member
-1 MFNLCP
+1 MPFKFKAGLLI
-7 RALFL
+7 AS
-12 AAITSTSVGMI
+12 ITSIASLPSV
-23 ISPAN
+23 
-28 AQDTSVDEIIVT
+28 AQSTSVDEIVVT
-40 DTYKKPNSSALKM
+40 SEYNRPDTSALKM
-53 PIPLIDVPQSLSI
+53 PIPLVDVPQSLTI

-71 IKLRGFG
+71 IKLRGYGELG
-78 DLGEIVRYTPGVN
+78 DLVRYTPGVN
-91 TSQGEGHRDSIVF
+91 TSQGEGHRDAIVF
-104 RGVRSTADFYLD
+104 RGVRSTADFFID

-139 PNALLFGRGGTG
+139 PNAMLFGRGSTG
-151 GGINRVAKKANIGQ
+151 GALNRVTKKAVIGA
-165 DSVTTD
+165 DAASAD
-171 LTIDSFGAY
+171 LSIDSFGAY

-190 SAESALRINAFVE
+190 SADSALRINAFVE

-216 FGINPTYRR
+216 SGINPTYRR

-246 DRGIPTGPNGAPV
+246 DRGIPTGTNGAPV
-259 DSLRDTVFGSESLN
+259 DNLRDTVFGSPSLN

-278 ATVFRGTLTREF
+278 ATIFRGTLTREF

-309 QNLYASGYDGTAGTA
+309 QNLYASDYDGTA

-334 PTERTHMVI
+334 PTDRTHMII

-349 EFRAGGMSHT
+349 QFTAGGMSHT

-367 DTENE
+367 DTDNE

-378 CWSTQRAANND
+378 QFSQGGGANVTD
-389 VCDASNNAT
+389 DTAT
-398 QKTDKETFALP
+398 FLVSALP
-409 TTGSR
+409 NFTQSSDGLTQT
-414 LNLASNSA
+414 L
-422 GTATA
+422 
-427 VNFDQDLHART
+427 NFDQDLNNRT

-474 RDTKDAA
+474 RDTEDPA
-481 AVTSNDRNWDEVSP
+481 AVTSEDRNWDEVSP

-506 VSLYASS
+506 ISLYASS

-520 SGEQYKKLK
+520 SGEQYKAVKE
-529 GAALDPDEFENTEYG
+529 AALDPDEYENTEYG
-544 VKWDVSEALS
+544 VKWDVSDELT
-554 VTASMFEAE
+554 VTASMFEQEAE
-563 SEREA
+563 KESS
-568 SAGEDV
+568 SAGEG
-574 FVALLEVDGFEI
+574 FIQQLEVDGFEL
-586 QVDGELSDRT
+586 QVNGKISNRT
-596 SVSFGYS
+596 FVSFGYS
-603 NMDGE
+603 DMDGE

-613 DGYELPETMYSLFIN
+613 DAYELPETMYSLFID
-628 HQASERLNYGIGLT
+628 HQASERLSYGIGLT
-642 YQDESIIMQKT
+642 YQDDSIILQKS
-653 GARKPEPQPY
+653 GKRKPEPQPY

-671 ASLSYTMS
+671 ASLSYIMS

-713 AKLSLTR
+713 AKISLSR
-720 KF
+720 NF

>member
-1 MFNLCP
+1 MFNLRQ

-12 AAITSTSVGMI
+12 AAITSTAVGLA

-28 AQDTSVDEIIVT
+28 AQDASVDEIIVT
-40 DTYKKPNSSALKM
+40 STYKKPNSSAIKM

-71 IKLRGFG
+71 IKLRGYGELG
-78 DLGEIVRYTPGVN
+78 DLVRYTPGVN
-91 TSQGEGHRDSIVF
+91 TSQGEGHRDAIVF
-104 RGVRSTADFYLD
+104 RGVRSTADFFID

-139 PNALLFGRGGTG
+139 PNARLFGRGSTG
-151 GGINRVAKKANIGQ
+151 GALNRVTKKAVIGK
-165 DSVTTD
+165 DAASAD
-171 LTIDSFGAY
+171 LSIDSFGAY
-180 NLAADVNMAM
+180 NLAADVNMAT
-190 SAESALRINAFVE
+190 SSNSALRINAFVE
-203 TLENDRDYYDGDR
+203 SLENDRDYYDGDR

-246 DRGIPTGPNGAPV
+246 DRGIPTGSDGAPV
-259 DSLRDTVFGSESLN
+259 DGLRDTVFGSASLN

-278 ATVFRGTLTREF
+278 ATIFRGTLTREF

-309 QNLYASGYDGTAGTA
+309 QNLYASGYDGTAGT
-324 GTVTL
+324 VTL

-349 EFRAGGMSHT
+349 QFTAGGMSHT

-378 CWSTQRAANND
+378 QWST
-389 VCDASNNAT
+389 SGS
-398 QKTDKETFALP
+398 DKETFALP
-409 TTGSR
+409 ASGSR
-414 LNLASNSA
+414 LDITANSA
-422 GTATA
+422 NAATT
-427 VNFDQDLHART
+427 VNFDQDLNNRT

-474 RDTKDAA
+474 RDTKDPAA
-481 AVTSNDRNWDEVSP
+481 ITSNDRNWDEVSP

-520 SGEQYKKLK
+520 SGEQYKALK
-529 GAALDPDEFENTEYG
+529 SSALDPDEYENTEYG
-544 VKWDVSEALS
+544 VKWDVSESLS
-554 VTASMFEAE
+554 MTASMFEAE

-613 DGYELPETMYSLFIN
+613 DAYELPETMYSLFIN

-642 YQDESIIMQKT
+642 YQDESIILQKT
-653 GARKPEPQPY
+653 GKRKSEPQPF

-671 ASLSYTMS
+671 ASVSYTMS

-713 AKLSLTR
+713 AKISLSR
-720 KF
+720 SF

>member
-1 MFNLCP
+1 MPFKFKTGLLI
-7 RALFL
+7 ASI
-12 AAITSTSVGMI
+12 ASIASM
-23 ISPAN
+23 PAV
-28 AQDTSVDEIIVT
+28 AQSTSVDEIVVT
-40 DTYKKPNSSALKM
+40 SEYNKPDTSALKM
-53 PIPLIDVPQSLSI
+53 PIPLVDVPQSLTI

-71 IKLRGFG
+71 IKLRGYGELG
-78 DLGEIVRYTPGVN
+78 DLVRYTPGVN
-91 TSQGEGHRDSIVF
+91 TSQGEGHRDAIVF
-104 RGVRSTADFYLD
+104 RGVRSTADFFID

-139 PNALLFGRGGTG
+139 PNAMLFGRGSTG
-151 GGINRVAKKANIGQ
+151 GALNRVTKKAVIGA
-165 DSVTTD
+165 DAASAD
-171 LTIDSFGAY
+171 LSIDSFGAY

-190 SAESALRINAFVE
+190 SADSALRINAFVE

-216 FGINPTYRR
+216 SGINPTYRR

-246 DRGIPTGPNGAPV
+246 DRGIPTGTNGAPV
-259 DSLRDTVFGSESLN
+259 DSLRDTVFGSASLN

-278 ATVFRGTLTREF
+278 ATIFRGTLTREF
-290 SDSMTGVFNVHYAD
+290 SDSVTGVFNVHYAD

-309 QNLYASGYDGTAGTA
+309 QNLYASGYDGTAGT
-324 GTVTL
+324 VTL

-334 PTERTHMVI
+334 PTDRTHMII
-343 NGHITS
+343 NGHITNQ
-349 EFRAGGMSHT
+349 FTAGGMSHT

-367 DTENE
+367 DTENK

-378 CWSTQRAANND
+378 QWST
-389 VCDASNNAT
+389 SGS
-398 QKTDKETFALP
+398 DKETFALP
-409 TTGSR
+409 ASGSR
-414 LNLASNSA
+414 LDITTNSA
-422 GTATA
+422 NAATT

-474 RDTKDAA
+474 RDTEDPA
-481 AVTSNDRNWDEVSP
+481 AVTSEDRNWDEVSP

-520 SGEQYKKLK
+520 SGEQYKAVKA
-529 GAALDPDEFENTEYG
+529 AALDPDEYENTEYG
-544 VKWDVSEALS
+544 VKWDVSDELT
-554 VTASMFEAE
+554 VTASMFEQEAE
-563 SEREA
+563 TES
-568 SAGEDV
+568 SVAGEG
-574 FVALLEVDGFEI
+574 FIQQLEVDGFEL
-586 QVDGELSDRT
+586 QVNGKISDRT

-603 NMDGE
+603 DMDGE
-608 ADDGL
+608 AGDG
-613 DGYELPETMYSLFIN
+613 GTAYEVPETMYSLFID
-628 HQASERLNYGIGLT
+628 HQASERLSYGIGLT
-642 YQDESIIMQKT
+642 YQDESIIKQKS
-653 GARKPEPQPY
+653 RKSEPQPY

-671 ASLSYTMS
+671 ASLSYVMS
-679 DDTTVRVIIENLA
+679 DDTTVRVFIENLA

-697 PHSHSTHQVS
+697 PHSHATHQVS
-707 VGDPMN
+707 VGDPTN
-713 AKLSLTR
+713 AKISLSR

>member
-1 MFNLCP
+1 MPFKFKTGLLI
-7 RALFL
+7 ASIASI
-12 AAITSTSVGMI
+12 AAM
-23 ISPAN
+23 PAV
-28 AQDTSVDEIIVT
+28 AQNTSVDEIVVT
-40 DTYKKPNSSALKM
+40 SEYNKPDTSALKM
-53 PIPLIDVPQSLSI
+53 PIPLVDVPQSLSI

-71 IKLRGFG
+71 IKLRGYGELG
-78 DLGEIVRYTPGVN
+78 DLVRYTPGVN
-91 TSQGEGHRDSIVF
+91 TSQGEGHRDAIVF
-104 RGVRSTADFYLD
+104 RGVRSTADFFSD

-139 PNALLFGRGGTG
+139 PNAMLFGRGSTG
-151 GGINRVAKKANIGQ
+151 GALNRVTKKAVIGM
-165 DSVTTD
+165 DAANAD
-171 LTIDSFGAY
+171 LSIDSFGAY
-180 NLAADVNMAM
+180 NVAADVNMAM
-190 SAESALRINAFVE
+190 SADSALRINAFVE

-225 AIDNQTTLDLSVE
+225 AIDNQTILDLSVE

-246 DRGIPTGPNGAPV
+246 DRGIPTGSNGAPV

-278 ATVFRGTLTREF
+278 ATIFRGTLTREF
-290 SDSMTGVFNVHYAD
+290 SDSMTGVFNLHYAD

-309 QNLYASGYDGTAGTA
+309 QNLYASGYDGTA

-349 EFRAGGMSHT
+349 QFTAGGMSHT

-378 CWSTQRAANND
+378 QWST
-389 VCDASNNAT
+389 SGS
-398 QKTDKETFALP
+398 DKETFALP
-409 TTGSR
+409 ASGSR
-414 LNLASNSA
+414 LEITANSA
-422 GTATA
+422 NAATT
-427 VNFDQDLHART
+427 VNFDQDLNNRT

-474 RDTKDAA
+474 RDTKDPAA
-481 AVTSNDRNWDEVSP
+481 ITSNDRNWDEVSP

-520 SGEQYKKLK
+520 SGEQYKALK
-529 GAALDPDEFENTEYG
+529 SSALDPDEYENTEYG
-544 VKWDVSEALS
+544 VKWDVSESLS
-554 VTASMFEAE
+554 MTASMFEAE

-613 DGYELPETMYSLFIN
+613 DAYELPETMYSLFIN

-642 YQDESIIMQKT
+642 YQDESIILQKT
-653 GARKPEPQPY
+653 GKRKSEPQPF

-713 AKLSLTR
+713 AKISLSR
-720 KF
+720 SF

>member
-1 MFNLCP
+1 
-7 RALFL
+7 
-12 AAITSTSVGMI
+12 
-23 ISPAN
+23 
-28 AQDTSVDEIIVT
+28 
-40 DTYKKPNSSALKM
+40 
-53 PIPLIDVPQSLSI
+53 
-66 IGQEE
+66 
-71 IKLRGFG
+71 
-78 DLGEIVRYTPGVN
+78 
-91 TSQGEGHRDSIVF
+91 
-104 RGVRSTADFYLD
+104 
-116 GVRDDVQYY
+116 
-125 RPLYNLEQVEILRG
+125 
-139 PNALLFGRGGTG
+139 
-151 GGINRVAKKANIGQ
+151 
-165 DSVTTD
+165 
-171 LTIDSFGAY
+171 
-180 NLAADVNMAM
+180 M
-190 SAESALRINAFVE
+190 SADSALRINAFVE

-246 DRGIPTGPNGAPV
+246 DRGIPTGSNGAPV

-290 SDSMTGVFNVHYAD
+290 SDSMAGVFNVHYAD

-309 QNLYASGYDGTAGTA
+309 QNLYASGYDGTAGT
-324 GTVTL
+324 VTL

-349 EFRAGGMSHT
+349 QFRAGGMSHT
-359 LLVGGEYI
+359 LLAGGEYI
-367 DTENE
+367 DTENK

-378 CWSTQRAANND
+378 QWS
-389 VCDASNNAT
+389 AS
-398 QKTDKETFALP
+398 DDDEETFALP
-409 TTGSR
+409 ASGSR
-414 LNLASNSA
+414 LDITTNSGNA
-422 GTATA
+422 ATT
-427 VNFDQDLHART
+427 VNFDQDLSNRT

-474 RDTKDAA
+474 RDTKDPA

-653 GARKPEPQPY
+653 GERKPEPQPY

>member
-1 MFNLCP
+1 MPFKFKTGLLI
-7 RALFL
+7 ASIASI
-12 AAITSTSVGMI
+12 AAM
-23 ISPAN
+23 PAV
-28 AQDTSVDEIIVT
+28 AQNTSVDEIVVT
-40 DTYKKPNSSALKM
+40 SEYNKPDTSALKM
-53 PIPLIDVPQSLSI
+53 PIPLVDVPQSLSI

-71 IKLRGFG
+71 IKLRGYGELG
-78 DLGEIVRYTPGVN
+78 DLVRYTPGVN
-91 TSQGEGHRDSIVF
+91 TSQGEGHRDAIVF
-104 RGVRSTADFYLD
+104 RGVRSTADFFSD

-139 PNALLFGRGGTG
+139 PNAMLFGRGSTG
-151 GGINRVAKKANIGQ
+151 GALNRVTKKAVIGM
-165 DSVTTD
+165 DAANAD
-171 LTIDSFGAY
+171 LSIDSFGAY
-180 NLAADVNMAM
+180 NVAADVNMAM
-190 SAESALRINAFVE
+190 SADSALRINAFVE

-225 AIDNQTTLDLSVE
+225 AIDNQTILDLSVE

-246 DRGIPTGPNGAPV
+246 DRGIPTGSNGAPV

-278 ATVFRGTLTREF
+278 ATIFRGTLTREF
-290 SDSMTGVFNVHYAD
+290 SDSMTGVFNLHYAD

-309 QNLYASGYDGTAGTA
+309 QNLYASGYDGTA

-349 EFRAGGMSHT
+349 QFTAGGMSHT

-378 CWSTQRAANND
+378 QWST
-389 VCDASNNAT
+389 SGS
-398 QKTDKETFALP
+398 DKETFALP
-409 TTGSR
+409 ASGSR
-414 LNLASNSA
+414 LEITANSA
-422 GTATA
+422 NAATT
-427 VNFDQDLHART
+427 VNFDQDLNNRT
-438 ETDITATSFFVQD
+438 ETDITATSFFVKD

-474 RDTKDAA
+474 RDTKDPAA
-481 AVTSNDRNWDEVSP
+481 ITSNDRNWDEVSP

-520 SGEQYKKLK
+520 SGEQYKALK
-529 GAALDPDEFENTEYG
+529 SSALDPDEYENTEYG
-544 VKWDVSEALS
+544 VKWDVSESLS
-554 VTASMFEAE
+554 MTASMFEAE

-613 DGYELPETMYSLFIN
+613 DAYELPETMYSLFIN

-642 YQDESIIMQKT
+642 YQDESIILQKT
-653 GARKPEPQPY
+653 GKRKSEPQPF

-671 ASLSYTMS
+671 ASVSYTMS
-679 DDTTVRVIIENLA
+679 DYTTVRVIIENLA

-713 AKLSLTR
+713 AKISLSR
-720 KF
+720 SF

>member
-1 MFNLCP
+1 MPIRFKAGLLI
-7 RALFL
+7 AS
-12 AAITSTSVGMI
+12 ITSIAAM
-23 ISPAN
+23 PAV
-28 AQDTSVDEIIVT
+28 AQSTSVDEIVVT
-40 DTYKKPNSSALKM
+40 SEYNKPDTSALKM
-53 PIPLIDVPQSLSI
+53 PIPLVDVPQSLTI

-71 IKLRGFG
+71 VKLRGYGELG
-78 DLGEIVRYTPGVN
+78 DLVRYTPGVN
-91 TSQGEGHRDSIVF
+91 TSQGEGHRDAIVF
-104 RGVRSTADFYLD
+104 RGVRSTADFFID

-139 PNALLFGRGGTG
+139 PNAMLFGRGSTG
-151 GGINRVAKKANIGQ
+151 GALNRVTKKAVIG
-165 DSVTTD
+165 TD
-171 LTIDSFGAY
+171 AASADLSIDSFGAY
-180 NLAADVNMAM
+180 NVATDINMAM
-190 SAESALRINAFVE
+190 SADSSLRINAFVE

-246 DRGIPTGPNGAPV
+246 DRGIPTGSNGAPV
-259 DSLRDTVFGSESLN
+259 DGLRDIVFGSASLN

-278 ATVFRGTLTREF
+278 ATIFRGTLTREF
-290 SDSMTGVFNVHYAD
+290 SDTMTGVFNVHYAD

-309 QNLYASGYDGTAGTA
+309 QNLYPSGYDGTA

-334 PTERTHMVI
+334 PTDRTHMII

-349 EFRAGGMSHT
+349 QFTAGGMSHT

-378 CWSTQRAANND
+378 RWST
-389 VCDASNNAT
+389 SGS
-398 QKTDKETFALP
+398 DKETVALP
-409 TTGSR
+409 ASGSR
-414 LNLASNSA
+414 LDITTNSA
-422 GTATA
+422 NAATT
-427 VNFDQDLHART
+427 VNFDQDLNNRT

-474 RDTKDAA
+474 RDTEDPA
-481 AVTSNDRNWDEVSP
+481 AVTSEDRNWDEVSP
-495 RFGLIYKPQSN
+495 RFGLIYKPQRN

-520 SGEQYKKLK
+520 SGEQYKAVKA
-529 GAALDPDEFENTEYG
+529 AALDPDEYENTEYG
-544 VKWDVSEALS
+544 VKWDVSDELT
-554 VTASMFEAE
+554 VTASMFEQEAE
-563 SEREA
+563 TES
-568 SAGEDV
+568 SVAGEG
-574 FVALLEVDGFEI
+574 FIQQLEVDGFEL
-586 QVDGELSDRT
+586 QVNGKISDRT

-603 NMDGE
+603 DMDGE
-608 ADDGL
+608 AGDG
-613 DGYELPETMYSLFIN
+613 GTAYEVPETMYSLFID
-628 HQASERLNYGIGLT
+628 HQASERLSYGIGLT
-642 YQDESIIMQKT
+642 YQDESIIKQKS
-653 GARKPEPQPY
+653 RKTEPQPY

-671 ASLSYTMS
+671 ASLSYVMS

-697 PHSHSTHQVS
+697 PHSHATHQVS
-707 VGDPMN
+707 VGDPTN
-713 AKLSLTR
+713 AKISLSH